1 MAEDS
6 MRARDGRDDDV
17 LWLDKRRIDDGEDW
31 SSTEK

>member
-17 LWLDKRRIDDGEDW
+17 LWLDKRRVVVEGT
-31 SSTEK
+31 SPAKK